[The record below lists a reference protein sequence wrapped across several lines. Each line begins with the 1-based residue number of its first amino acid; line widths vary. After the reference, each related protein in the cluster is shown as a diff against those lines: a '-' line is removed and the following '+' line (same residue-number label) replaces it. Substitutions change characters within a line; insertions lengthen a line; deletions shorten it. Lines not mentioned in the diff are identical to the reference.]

1 MTKVQKF
8 RHLHSQ
14 EKPLLIGNVWNVQSA
29 KIYEKLNFQAIAT
42 SSAAIAHSLGYND
55 GEEMSFSEYLFMIK
69 RILKS
74 THLPLSV
81 DLEAGY
87 GKTTEEIFENIFK
100 LSQLGV
106 VGINLEDS
114 IVVNKERNLVHK
126 EIFTKKLKNLTLKLK
141 EKQVDIFLNIRTD
154 TFLLGVENVLEET
167 ITRIN
172 LWEKLK
178 IDGIFVPCITKE
190 KDIEIVVNATQLPT
204 NVMAMPEL
212 PNFDT
217 LKKLGAKRIS
227 SGNFLNDK
235 IYGNLEREIK
245 TIAQNQNFNSL
256 FYV

>member
-87 GKTTEEIFENIFK
+87 GKTTEEIFELLRLLGIENLIDKYPNEISGGQRQRVAIARAMVNNPKVIFADEPT
-100 LSQLGV
+100 G
-106 VGINLEDS
+106 NLDS
-114 IVVNKERNLVHK
+114 ENSLNVFELFSTLAKKGTTIIVATHD
-126 EIFTKKLKNLTLKLK
+126 KNLALKT
-141 EKQVDIFLNIRTD
+141 DITYEVKD
-154 TFLLGVENVLEET
+154 G
-167 ITRIN
+167 
-172 LWEKLK
+172 KL
-178 IDGIFVPCITKE
+178 I
-190 KDIEIVVNATQLPT
+190 
-204 NVMAMPEL
+204 
-212 PNFDT
+212 
-217 LKKLGAKRIS
+217 
-227 SGNFLNDK
+227 
-235 IYGNLEREIK
+235 
-245 TIAQNQNFNSL
+245 
-256 FYV
+256 